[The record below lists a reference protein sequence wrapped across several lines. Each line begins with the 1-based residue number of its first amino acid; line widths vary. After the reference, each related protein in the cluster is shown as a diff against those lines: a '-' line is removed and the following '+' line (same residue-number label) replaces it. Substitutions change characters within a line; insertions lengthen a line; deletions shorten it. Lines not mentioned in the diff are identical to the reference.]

1 MVNFLYILFC
11 HALGQGMWIFSIL
24 ISMLRWEVDFGIIV
38 PQAIV
43 NIVFGLS
50 DASASVPFLSF
61 LLGKSNFPAACVV
74 VVYALHHKYSQILS
88 VRGYD
93 HQGGIFMTI
102 HHT

>member
-11 HALGQGMWIFSIL
+11 HALGQGMWRFSIL

-38 PQAIV
+38 PQAVV

-61 LLGKSNFPAACVV
+61 LVGKIQFSSCLCCCCLCLAP
-74 VVYALHHKYSQILS
+74 QILT
-88 VRGYD
+88 D
-93 HQGGIFMTI
+93 P
-102 HHT
+102 